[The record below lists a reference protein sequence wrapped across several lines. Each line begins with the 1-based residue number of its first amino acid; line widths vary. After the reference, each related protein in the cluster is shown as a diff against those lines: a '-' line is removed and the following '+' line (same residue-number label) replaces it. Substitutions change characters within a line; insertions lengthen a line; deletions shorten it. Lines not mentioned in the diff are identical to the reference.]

1 VNPNIPLRKGEV
13 LLTFKNKING
23 IIYFSTNRYK
33 PVIHEGQEM
42 LPVFQRAAPP
52 NARHLLLVSKA
63 ALERVFPAS
72 QEAAGRTH
80 GKHPRQPY
88 RGGPDTLK
96 TAPRAS

>member
-63 ALERVFPAS
+63 ALERVFPTP

-80 GKHPRQPY
+80 GKHPRQPC

>member
-23 IIYFSTNRYK
+23 IVYYSTNRYK
-33 PVIHEGQEM
+33 PMIHEGQEM

-63 ALERVFPAS
+63 ALERV
-72 QEAAGRTH
+72 
-80 GKHPRQPY
+80 
-88 RGGPDTLK
+88 L
-96 TAPRAS
+96 

>member
-1 VNPNIPLRKGEV
+1 MNSKIPLRKGEK

-23 IIYFSTNRYK
+23 IVYYSTNRYK

-63 ALERVFPAS
+63 ALERVYT
-72 QEAAGRTH
+72 Q
-80 GKHPRQPY
+80 
-88 RGGPDTLK
+88 
-96 TAPRAS
+96 

>member
-1 VNPNIPLRKGEV
+1 MNPTIPLRKGEV

-23 IIYFSTNRYK
+23 IIYYSTNRYK
-33 PVIHEGQEM
+33 PVFHEGQEM

-72 QEAAGRTH
+72 PEGAGRAT
-80 GKHPRQPY
+80 GRHPRLPY
-88 RGGPDTLK
+88 RPK
-96 TAPRAS
+96 NSPSQAAS

>member
-1 VNPNIPLRKGEV
+1 MNPNIPLRKGEV

-33 PVIHEGQEM
+33 PVFHEGQEM

-72 QEAAGRTH
+72 PEGAGQAQRR
-80 GKHPRQPY
+80 HPRQPY
-88 RGGPDTLK
+88 RDTRNSLK
-96 TAPRAS
+96 TAPNAS

>member
-1 VNPNIPLRKGEV
+1 MNPNIPLRKGEV

-23 IIYFSTNRYK
+23 IVYFSTNRYK
-33 PVIHEGQEM
+33 PIFHEGQEM

-72 QEAAGRTH
+72 PEGAGRAH
-80 GKHPRQPY
+80 GKRPRLPY
-88 RGGPDTLK
+88 RDAPNSPK
-96 TAPRAS
+96 TAPSAS

>member
-1 VNPNIPLRKGEV
+1 MNPSIPLRKGEV

-33 PVIHEGQEM
+33 PVFHEGQEM

-52 NARHLLLVSKA
+52 NARHLLLVSKS

-72 QEAAGRTH
+72 QDGAGRSQ
-80 GKHPRQPY
+80 GRHPRQPY
-88 RGGPDTLK
+88 RGTANTPK
-96 TAPRAS
+96 TASNAS

>member
-1 VNPNIPLRKGEV
+1 VNPSIPLRKGEV

-33 PVIHEGQEM
+33 PVFHEGQEM

-63 ALERVFPAS
+63 ALERVFPANPDG
-72 QEAAGRTH
+72 AGQAQRR
-80 GKHPRQPY
+80 HPRQPY
-88 RGGPDTLK
+88 REASNSPKTL
-96 TAPRAS
+96 PRAS